1 MLLTS
6 LSIDHD
12 ELAARTGWDIK
23 PEGACRED
31 VCVPLPESARN
42 PDGTI
47 DARVLSECL
56 GMPLVGDDSHD
67 SRRLWAL
74 GPAAGPTSRAL
85 VTAVAPE
92 LNLPDLRTGEMFS
105 LSSLRGQKV
114 ALIAWASW

>member
-1 MLLTS
+1 MENSKSRRKASRSSSRPCMKISIRQGGVQPAALWSGPMLLTS

-74 GPAAGPTSRAL
+74 GPAARPTSR
-85 VTAVAPE
+85 
-92 LNLPDLRTGEMFS
+92 
-105 LSSLRGQKV
+105 
-114 ALIAWASW
+114 